1 MSKRIEN
8 INREIIEWAIIRYG
22 KSLDEFYSNNPSVES
37 WVRDE
42 KNPTIKQ
49 LEEFTHKVHVPF
61 GYMFLSN
68 PPVEKIP
75 MPFFRSAQ
83 RASTDKVSLN
93 VYHTIQI
100 IQNRQ
105 EWLTD
110 YLKELD
116 FPVLDFV
123 GKYTV
128 NNNYKT
134 IVNDIRETLQ
144 IEPNW
149 ASRLQSRD
157 SALNYL
163 TEKIEEIGI
172 IVTFN
177 GIVGA
182 NTHRP
187 IDVEECRGFTL
198 VNKQVPF
205 MFINA
210 ADAKAAQLF
219 TLMHELAH
227 IWLGESAG
235 FDNQGLLPANN
246 PIEILCDKIA
256 AELLVPE
263 DSFQEEWRISQNFKD
278 LSNFFKVS
286 QIVIARR
293 ALDKNFISR
302 NTFFDFYEN
311 YMIDYKKKKVGQ
323 KDGGNYYAT
332 TRKRVS
338 VRFAGFVD
346 SAVKDDKLLY
356 RDAYRLTGLKGDTYD
371 KFMTEYLYQ

>member
-1 MSKRIEN
+1 MSIRVEN

-22 KSLDEFYSNNPSVES
+22 KSLEEFYNNNPRVES
-37 WVRDE
+37 WVRGE

-75 MPFFRSAQ
+75 IPFFRSAQ
-83 RASTDKVSLN
+83 KASTDKVSLN

-128 NNNYKT
+128 NSNYKT

-157 SALNYL
+157 IALNYL
-163 TEKIEEIGI
+163 TEKIEETGI

-219 TLMHELAH
+219 TFMHELAH

-235 FDNQGLLPANN
+235 FDNKDLLPANN

>member
-1 MSKRIEN
+1 VSIRVEN

-22 KSLDEFYSNNPSVES
+22 KSLEEFYNNNPRVES
-37 WVRDE
+37 WVRGE

-75 MPFFRSAQ
+75 IPFFRSAQ
-83 RASTDKVSLN
+83 KASTDKVSLN

-128 NNNYKT
+128 NSNYKT

-157 SALNYL
+157 IALNYL
-163 TEKIEEIGI
+163 TEKIEETGI

-219 TLMHELAH
+219 TFMHELAH

-235 FDNQGLLPANN
+235 FDNKDLLPANN

>member
-1 MSKRIEN
+1 
-8 INREIIEWAIIRYG
+8 
-22 KSLDEFYSNNPSVES
+22 
-37 WVRDE
+37 
-42 KNPTIKQ
+42 
-49 LEEFTHKVHVPF
+49 VPF

-75 MPFFRSAQ
+75 IPFFRSAQ
-83 RASTDKVSLN
+83 KASTDKVSLN

-128 NNNYKT
+128 NSNYKT

-157 SALNYL
+157 IALNYL
-163 TEKIEEIGI
+163 TEKIEETGI

-219 TLMHELAH
+219 TFMHELAH

-235 FDNQGLLPANN
+235 FDNKDLLPANN